1 MSMRTRNKV
10 SNTNLTEKGVKLLI
24 LASPV
29 SLHSNDFS
37 VKESFDKNLKLS
49 EFLKN
54 LRFKLDE
61 INLDNFTKVI
71 NKAHIVLISTSRFR
85 SRSPNI

>member
-1 MSMRTRNKV
+1 MSMRTRNEV
-10 SNTNLTEKGVKLLI
+10 SNTNLIEKGVKLLI

-37 VKESFDKNLKLS
+37 VKESFDKNLKFS

-71 NKAHIVLISTSRFR
+71 NKAHIVLISTSRLR